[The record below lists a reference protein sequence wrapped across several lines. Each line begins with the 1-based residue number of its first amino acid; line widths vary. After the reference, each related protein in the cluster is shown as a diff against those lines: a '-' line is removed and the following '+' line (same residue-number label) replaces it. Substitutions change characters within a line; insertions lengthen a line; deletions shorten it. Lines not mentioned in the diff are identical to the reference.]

1 MLMRC
6 RSCTFALFQD
16 WVFLQNADLL
26 VVLLGAGMQV
36 EGAGNSTLGAQEAEL
51 GLSFGQVSLIV
62 EHGLGDLIDDILAEV
77 LGGGEDG
84 LDGDADGLVR
94 NAGVGVG
101 GQVILDQEG
110 IVGGQIG
117 DRLIAEGGH
126 IEVVGGGEVGQSGGG
141 GAGNGEGR
149 FALAVLEG
157 LGAAGEGVVHD
168 LDVVEGHA
176 VGLEDLSRVQSGT
189 GADVADADGLALEV
203 FNALDGYGKWL

>member
-1 MLMRC
+1 MRC

-51 GLSFGQVSLIV
+51 GLSTGELALAV

-101 GQVILDQEG
+101 GQVILDQER

-117 DRLIAEGGH
+117 NSLFAEGCLLYT
-126 IEVVGGGEVGQSGGG
+126 SD
-141 GAGNGEGR
+141 
-149 FALAVLEG
+149 
-157 LGAAGEGVVHD
+157 AADE
-168 LDVVEGHA
+168 L
-176 VGLEDLSRVQSGT
+176 
-189 GADVADADGLALEV
+189 
-203 FNALDGYGKWL
+203 

>member
-1 MLMRC
+1 MRC

-36 EGAGNSTLGAQEAEL
+36 EGTGNSTLGAQVTEL

-117 DRLIAEGGH
+117 DRLISHKFFGDDKFLLFLH
-126 IEVVGGGEVGQSGGG
+126 I
-141 GAGNGEGR
+141 
-149 FALAVLEG
+149 
-157 LGAAGEGVVHD
+157 
-168 LDVVEGHA
+168 
-176 VGLEDLSRVQSGT
+176 
-189 GADVADADGLALEV
+189 
-203 FNALDGYGKWL
+203 

>member
-1 MLMRC
+1 MRC

-16 WVFLQNADLL
+16 WVFLQNANLL

-101 GQVILDQEG
+101 GQVILDQER
-110 IVGGQIG
+110 IVGGQI
-117 DRLIAEGGH
+117 
-126 IEVVGGGEVGQSGGG
+126 
-141 GAGNGEGR
+141 
-149 FALAVLEG
+149 
-157 LGAAGEGVVHD
+157 
-168 LDVVEGHA
+168 
-176 VGLEDLSRVQSGT
+176 
-189 GADVADADGLALEV
+189 
-203 FNALDGYGKWL
+203 